1 MNLLKTCAEVK
12 PSEPNEATYGAMEEA
27 EKEGDIYGPFDRV
40 VDMMEALD
48 A

>member
-27 EKEGDIYGPFDRV
+27 EKEGDIYGPFDSV
-40 VDMMEALD
+40 AKMMEALD
-48 A
+48 T